1 MNGKQIRNFSVDNAR
16 MYVSDIKETSDDKLW
31 VIANEYLYCFDR
43 RKEKFVLPSF
53 QDGKKGHF
61 CKCYGNNGGF
71 TFLDSKRRTIAML
84 ETTL

>member
-1 MNGKQIRNFSVDNAR
+1 MTGSRFAILVVDNAR

-53 QDGKKGHF
+53 QDGKKAISVSAMEITGDHF
-61 CKCYGNNGGF
+61 FG
-71 TFLDSKRRTIAML
+71 
-84 ETTL
+84 